1 MINIKKNISVK
12 SFYRFVEFVSKLCGS
27 KLPHE
32 RYKQIVLDIIEAQ
45 SEEEIKVKR
54 LSNAFIYVLN
64 NTKQSLEK
72 EQLNNIYYLL
82 TNDFLDDFIINR
94 LLKRYYININCDIE
108 HKVLYIHNQIIGLE
122 IKRKIEFAFLVSS
135 LLMVK
140 EGRGAL
146 VPFGAIFDEYLVS
159 TKMEDETR
167 LLFLFKQMEDLTD
180 EDSSL
185 LKLTANETIE
195 IIKPS
200 LDYIKRNFKVKSL
213 CLYGSI
219 VKGVMNESSDI
230 DFLVDFDDGLI
241 DYEKGSM
248 REQLTKYLKELLNSK
263 VDLVYFDH
271 ALTSLDI
278 QEMNNMIVLIKP
290 EEKK

>member
-1 MINIKKNISVK
+1 MVCIKKTISVK

-32 RYKQIVLDIIEAQ
+32 RYKQITLDIIEAQ
-45 SEEEIKVKR
+45 SEEEVNAKR
-54 LSNAFIYVLN
+54 LSNAFLYVLN
-64 NTKQSLEK
+64 NSKQSLGK

-82 TNDFLDDFIINR
+82 TNDFIDDIVINK
-94 LLKRYYININCDIE
+94 LLKRYYVNINCDVE
-108 HKVLYIHNQIIGLE
+108 HKVLYIHNYIISLE
-122 IKRKIEFAFLVSS
+122 IKRKIEFAFLIAS

-140 EGRGAL
+140 EGRGVL

-159 TKMEDETR
+159 IKMEDESK
-167 LLFLFKQMEDLTD
+167 LLFLFKQMEDSS
-180 EDSSL
+180 EDDQSL
-185 LKLTANETIE
+185 SKLTFDEA
-195 IIKPS
+195 IKIVKPN
-200 LDYIKRNFKVKSL
+200 LDYIKVNFKVKTL

-278 QEMNNMIVLIKP
+278 QEMNNLIVLIKP
-290 EEKK
+290 KEEK